1 MLRTNTSRRL
11 VALAGCAVLALAL
24 AAPASG
30 KTHRL
35 SGTQKVVDEDAGTYK
50 MRGSLVGDWS
60 TTSFDE
66 VEEPS
71 PTYFHGRGT
80 ELFKGCL
87 DRRRDR
93 SCKRDPKGSLS
104 FTFDYWGLFA
114 SPDPASLVW
123 GACWHPIVK
132 GTGDFAGAQGVVMMV
147 DTPTDKGVETRYIG
161 NVTLRSHAPRRVAT
175 AGVSRSRGC

>member
-1 MLRTNTSRRL
+1 MFRTNTSRRL

-35 SGTQKVVDEDAGTYK
+35 SGTQKVVDEDAGTFK

-60 TTSFDE
+60 TTSFEE
-66 VEEPS
+66 VAD
-71 PTYFHGRGT
+71 PTYVHVRGT
-80 ELFKGCL
+80 ELFEGCL

-104 FTFDYWGLFA
+104 FTFDFWALFA
-114 SPDPASLVW
+114 SADPDSLVW
-123 GACWHPIVK
+123 GACWHPIVE

-147 DTPTDKGVETRYIG
+147 DTPTGEGVKTKYIG
-161 NVTLRSHAPRRVAT
+161 NVTLKGKASRRAQS
-175 AGVSRSRGC
+175 ARASSGSGC

>member
-35 SGTQKVVDEDAGTYK
+35 SGTQKVIDEEAGTYK

-60 TTSFDE
+60 TTS
-66 VEEPS
+66 VEEVPD
-71 PTYFHGRGT
+71 PTYFHARGT
-80 ELFKGCL
+80 ELFEGCL

-104 FTFDYWGLFA
+104 FTFDFWALFA
-114 SPDPASLVW
+114 SAEPDSLVW
-123 GACWHPIVK
+123 GACWHPIVE
-132 GTGDFAGAQGVVMMV
+132 GTGDFAGAQGVVMFV
-147 DTPTDKGVETRYIG
+147 DTPTDKGVKTKYIG
-161 NVTLRSHAPRRVAT
+161 NVTLRGHAAQRART
-175 AGVSRSRGC
+175 AGVSGGAC